1 MSQDNNEK
9 SSITKTDKDT
19 NNDNNN
25 DDDGHHNNHHDE
37 KSSSNNKDLF
47 IVMNKINPAS
57 SENYIVS
64 AHSQCKVVDSQQKLT
79 KMRITNELGIY
90 GVLVR

>member
-1 MSQDNNEK
+1 MFQDNNEK
-9 SSITKTDKDT
+9 SSTTTDEET
-19 NNDNNN
+19 NNGG
-25 DDDGHHNNHHDE
+25 GHHNNQHHDE
-37 KSSSNNKDLF
+37 KSSSNKDLF
-47 IVMNKINPAS
+47 IVMNKINPVS

-64 AHSQCKVVDSQQKLT
+64 AHSQCKMADSQQKLT

>member
-9 SSITKTDKDT
+9 PTTKTDEET
-19 NNDNNN
+19 NN
-25 DDDGHHNNHHDE
+25 DDGHHNNHDE
-37 KSSSNNKDLF
+37 KSSSNKDLF
-47 IVMNKINPAS
+47 IVMNKINPVS

-64 AHSQCKVVDSQQKLT
+64 AHSQCKVTDSQQKLT